1 MNHNI
6 MVKYFNLEKG
16 RRYRRRIEVLAIHV
30 RKKKLGHKEKE
41 KVGNKGEANFTQ

>member
-1 MNHNI
+1 

-30 RKKKLGHKEKE
+30 RKKKLGHKEKKTE
-41 KVGNKGEANFTQ
+41 GQTGEANETQ